1 MAQAEPEISQWE
13 SREDRSLFPSL
24 LLTLLSSTIA
34 SLIIA
39 SNMSAV
45 YLVDTAAF
53 GRPVDQTMLRQGT
66 GHNPACSV
74 ATPASSNQS
83 PYAAFNGNT
92 SLGSGTIAATS
103 TWQPVAPS
111 MAKLSINPGVGPSDS
126 LMQSALVGSMSTTA
140 YPTPSQSIAQKTT
153 TVGYPLNPG
162 YNGHNAMFAPASF
175 ASPGGDVGKFTT
187 AIGAALTRELPATT
201 SHSEFA
207 TAATTPLGIR
217 NSSNSSPLSLHN
229 VVLNHTNVS
238 PTGLIS
244 SAPLQ
249 PHEGMMSISSAI
261 PPPLGIHPHSASVS
275 RLDELAGGGSG
286 MRGHPSLT
294 QSEPTSASLHGTGMV
309 HAGSNE
315 NGISS
320 ADSLGQGTCEDPA
333 FDSIAYWDENNF
345 VCIPVMENLRVQLNS
360 LGMTANHTDSLQKNF
375 NDYQF
380 KRQTD
385 QRRIRHTSE
394 QGIVKFSNANFL
406 PGREDLLH
414 LVVRKSALK
423 KLQGSATRE
432 RQNVSTP
439 TPRKKVKPPSMRQSG
454 PRASRVS
461 TSERLN
467 PYTRYMQVEAGQA
480 PGFTMPMSPMVGTFH
495 AQQAPGPAGIP
506 PLYTSSEGPGL
517 VVPFGVPPLGFNIQQ
532 HMPMPERA
540 DQMLVSSTG
549 QNYPQP
555 PFYIDHASSGFIP
568 GFMQSNVPLAGPM
581 QGRFSPSLSQPSS
594 HSQQQSS
601 QALPPPHQQHFLHQD
616 HSPHQLTLQSNGGDA
631 NMDSYHHTHPHQFA
645 LQPPQMQ
652 QHQYQL
658 FAPPAGE
665 LPMQPTPP
673 RIISGRNSPSK

>member
-1 MAQAEPEISQWE
+1 
-13 SREDRSLFPSL
+13 
-24 LLTLLSSTIA
+24 
-34 SLIIA
+34 
-39 SNMSAV
+39 MSAV
-45 YLVDTAAF
+45 HLVDTTAF
-53 GRPVDQTMLRQGT
+53 GRPAGEAMLCQET

-74 ATPASSNQS
+74 ATPASSTHS
-83 PYAAFNGNT
+83 PYAAINGNP
-92 SLGSGTIAATS
+92 SLGSGTIAVSS

-111 MAKLSINPGVGPSDS
+111 MAKLSINSGVGPSDS
-126 LMQSALVGSMSTTA
+126 LMQGALVGSMSTTA

-162 YNGHNAMFAPASF
+162 YSGHSAMFAPASF
-175 ASPGGDVGKFTT
+175 ANPGGDMSKFTT

-229 VVLNHTNVS
+229 VVLNHTSVS

-249 PHEGMMSISSAI
+249 PHEGMVSISSAI

-275 RLDELAGGGSG
+275 RLDELAGGGLG

-294 QSEPTSASLHGTGMV
+294 QSEPTSASLHGTGMT

-315 NGISS
+315 NEISS
-320 ADSLGQGTCEDPA
+320 ADSLGQGLATAQPASAGIRTESALFPSLLHRTCEDPA

-432 RQNVSTP
+432 RQNASTP
-439 TPRKKVKPPSMRQSG
+439 APRKKVKPPSMRQSG
-454 PRASRVS
+454 PRASRAS

-517 VVPFGVPPLGFNIQQ
+517 VVPFGVPPLGFSIQQ

-568 GFMQSNVPLAGPM
+568 GFMQSNVSLAGPM

-594 HSQQQSS
+594 HPQHQSS
-601 QALPPPHQQHFLHQD
+601 QALPPPHQQHFLHQE
-616 HSPHQLTLQSNGGDA
+616 HSPHELALQSNGGDA
-631 NMDSYHHTHPHQFA
+631 NMDSYHHSHPHQFT